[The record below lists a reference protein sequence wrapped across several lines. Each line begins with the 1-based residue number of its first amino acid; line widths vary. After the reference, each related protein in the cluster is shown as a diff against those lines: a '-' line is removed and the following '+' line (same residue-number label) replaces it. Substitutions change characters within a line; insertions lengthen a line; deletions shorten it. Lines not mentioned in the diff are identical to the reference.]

1 MKYKMDYIA
10 NGMIIENNLKNKD
23 YKRLEVYKKLIEKK

>member
-1 MKYKMDYIA
+1 MKNKMDYMV